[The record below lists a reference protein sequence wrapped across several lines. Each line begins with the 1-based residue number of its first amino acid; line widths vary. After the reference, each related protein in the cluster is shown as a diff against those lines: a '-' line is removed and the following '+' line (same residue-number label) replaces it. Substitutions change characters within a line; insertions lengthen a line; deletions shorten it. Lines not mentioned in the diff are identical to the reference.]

1 MNKIKNFFLIKIK
14 ENEIK
19 KEKNKIIKNK
29 NSFSVNGFRRGKIP
43 EKIIKLN
50 YKDYIEKSAIKEI
63 LKNKIEKIL
72 IKRNINIDT
81 EVSISELHNNTCDEL
96 TYKIY
101 VNTYPNINL
110 SKILDLIEIE
120 KNVLKITDEDIQ
132 YTINSIRYL
141 NAKWKTKEKTI
152 QKLDKIKI
160 ELKCYYKNKILKK
173 FSIKD
178 LEFIVGNNNLIK
190 EIDEIIINK
199 KLHDEF
205 EINNK
210 FINEKYN
217 NKFNKKNLK
226 IFIKINKIK
235 KIILPKINK
244 KFIQKTGIKKPSI
257 KNFNEEIK
265 KIIKNETKK
274 IVQKQIK
281 FRIIQKIIKLNPINF
296 PETIIKKEI
305 SKIKNL
311 NIKNEKQSILTKFM
325 KDKEYYEAAIY
336 NTYYKLILKEIKELY
351 KKENKNYKSKILN
364 KKNKILGNNKFK
376 IEEKKTNTK
385 LIDELIIENY
395 AIKNLI
401 KKIKFRKKI
410 CSFKEL
416 IKQ

>member
-1 MNKIKNFFLIKIK
+1 MNKIEKIFLIKIK
-14 ENEIK
+14 KNEIK

-43 EKIIKLN
+43 EKIIKSK

-63 LKNKIEKIL
+63 LKNKIAKIL
-72 IKRNINIDT
+72 YKKNINIDT
-81 EVSISELHNNTCDEL
+81 EVSISELHNNTSDEL

-110 SKILDLIEIE
+110 SKILDSIEIE

-132 YTINSIRYL
+132 YTINSLRYL

-152 QKLDKIKI
+152 QKSDKIKI

-173 FSIKD
+173 FSIKN

-190 EIDEIIINK
+190 EIDKIVINK
-199 KLHDEF
+199 KLHEEF
-205 EINNK
+205 KINNE

-235 KIILPKINK
+235 EMILPKVNK
-244 KFIQKTGIKKPSI
+244 KFIQKIGIKKPSI
-257 KNFNEEIK
+257 KNFHEEIK
-265 KIIKNETKK
+265 QIIQNETKK

-296 PETIIKKEI
+296 PDTIIKKEI
-305 SKIKNL
+305 SKIKHL
-311 NIKNEKQSILTKFM
+311 NIKNEKQSILTRFVT
-325 KDKEYYEAAIY
+325 DKEYYETAIY
-336 NTYYKLILKEIKELY
+336 NIYYKLILKEIKELY

-364 KKNKILGNNKFK
+364 KKNKILNNNKFK
-376 IEEKKTNTK
+376 IEEKTTNTK
-385 LIDELIIENY
+385 LIEELIIENH
-395 AIKNLI
+395 AIKNLL